1 MNTTLVICLV
11 ICVLTMIS
19 YVWGKIPM
27 GLTALVSMTAFILTG
42 CLKPATAA
50 GYFGNANGI
59 MIAAMFVVSAGF
71 NRTQFVKKCAASVNK
86 IARGS
91 LTRVMLGYVLIA
103 ALLSQFIQSSVI
115 VFGIMAPLM
124 MASCNE
130 LNISPSKALF
140 PMAIVCIATISA
152 LPLGSG
158 ATQFAELNGYLQAN
172 EYTEYVVALTDPMK
186 ARLPMLICVIIY
198 CIFFATKLAPDKPVV
213 ATENVKT
220 RGADNREALPP
231 FKEKAGYIIFILT
244 TVALIFQPQLKIE
257 TWVICVTGALAMV
270 VFGVLTEK
278 EAIGSINW
286 SMAFLIVGSFAM
298 GGALTETGAG
308 EVVGGMLASFVNK
321 LSNPYLIGFVFF
333 IVPFLL
339 TQVMMN
345 RTVMI
350 VFIPIAILACKSLGA
365 NPIGIMILVQSA
377 CLSSFMTPMA
387 TPAVPMCMGLGG
399 YNLSSLIKQ
408 SIIPAAI
415 LCVVSVFWIMT
426 VFPMYP

>member
-1 MNTTLVICLV
+1 
-11 ICVLTMIS
+11 
-19 YVWGKIPM
+19 
-27 GLTALVSMTAFILTG
+27 
-42 CLKPATAA
+42 
-50 GYFGNANGI
+50 
-59 MIAAMFVVSAGF
+59 
-71 NRTQFVKKCAASVNK
+71 
-86 IARGS
+86 
-91 LTRVMLGYVLIA
+91 
-103 ALLSQFIQSSVI
+103 
-115 VFGIMAPLM
+115 
-124 MASCNE
+124 
-130 LNISPSKALF
+130 
-140 PMAIVCIATISA
+140 
-152 LPLGSG
+152 
-158 ATQFAELNGYLQAN
+158 
-172 EYTEYVVALTDPMK
+172 
-186 ARLPMLICVIIY
+186 MLIGVIIY
-198 CIFFATKLAPDKPVV
+198 CIFFATKFAPDKPVV
-213 ATENVKT
+213 AIENVKT
-220 RGADNREALPP
+220 REDNREALPP
-231 FKEKAGYIIFILT
+231 FKERAGYIIFILT

-308 EVVGGMLASFVNK
+308 EVVGNFLAAFANK

-350 VFIPIAILACKSLGA
+350 VFIPIAILACKSLNA

-387 TPAVPMCMGLGG
+387 TPAVPMCMGMGG
-399 YNLSSLIKQ
+399 YDLKSLIKQ
-408 SIIPAAI
+408 SILPAVI

>member
-1 MNTTLVICLV
+1 MNHLVICLI
-11 ICVLTMIS
+11 ICVLTMAS
-19 YVWGKIPM
+19 YIWGKIPM
-27 GLTALVSMTAFILTG
+27 GLTALVSMAAFILTG

-50 GYFGNANGI
+50 GYFGNPNGI

-71 NRTQFVKKCAASVNK
+71 NRTQFVKNCAASVNK
-86 IARGS
+86 IAKGS
-91 LTRVMLGYVLIA
+91 LTRVILGYVLIA

-124 MASCNE
+124 VASCDD
-130 LNISPSKALF
+130 LGISPSKALF
-140 PMAIVCIATISA
+140 PMCIICIATVSA

-158 ATQFAELNGYLQAN
+158 ATQFAELNGYLEAN
-172 EYTEYVVALTDPMK
+172 EYTTYVVALTDPMK
-186 ARLPMLICVIIY
+186 ARLPMLIGVIIY
-198 CIFFATKLAPDKPVV
+198 CIFFATKFAPDKPVV
-213 ATENVKT
+213 AIENVKT
-220 RGADNREALPP
+220 REDNREALSP
-231 FKEKAGYIIFILT
+231 FKERAGYIIFILT

-257 TWVICVTGALAMV
+257 TWVICLTGALAMV

-308 EVVGGMLASFVNK
+308 EVVGGLLAAFANK

-365 NPIGIMILVQSA
+365 NPVGIMILVQSA

-387 TPAVPMCMGLGG
+387 TPAVPMCMGMGG
-399 YNLSSLIKQ
+399 YDLKSLIKQ
-408 SIIPAAI
+408 SVLPAAI